1 LGASSA
7 ANEYG
12 KAMKRAPVPE
22 SSKPRVLVV
31 AGSDSGGG
39 AGIQADIKT
48 ITMLGGFAMTAVT
61 ALTAQNTLGVEE
73 VLAIEPRFVALQ
85 MKAVLSDIGADAIK
99 TGMLGSARV
108 VEAVADV
115 CESLGFGIP
124 LIVDPVM
131 VAKGGAR
138 LLDKGAHDALVLRL
152 LPLAS
157 LLTPNVPE
165 AEILTG
171 MKISTPRDLERAADA
186 LLGLGPSAVLMKG
199 GHLEGDTVV
208 DLLRTADGA
217 EHRFEG
223 PRIASRSTHG
233 TGCTLASG
241 IAAGV
246 AEGLTLQGAV
256 ARARDFVVKAIEQAP
271 GLGRGHGPLEF
282 AHPLLSLSP
291 AERGR

>member
-1 LGASSA
+1 MLRASPNSPKTA
-7 ANEYG
+7 
-12 KAMKRAPVPE
+12 E

-48 ITMLGGFAMTAVT
+48 ITMLGAFATTAVT
-61 ALTAQNTLGVEE
+61 ALTAQNTLGVQE
-73 VLAIEPRFVALQ
+73 VMVVEPRFVALQ
-85 MKAVLSDIGADAIK
+85 MRVVLQDIGADAIK
-99 TGMLGSARV
+99 IGMLGSARV

-115 CESLGFGIP
+115 CESSAFGIP
-124 LIVDPVM
+124 LILDPVM
-131 VAKGGAR
+131 VAKGGAV
-138 LLDKGAHDALVLRL
+138 LLDKGAHEAMVLRL

-157 LLTPNVPE
+157 LVTPNVPE
-165 AEILTG
+165 AELLTG
-171 MKISTPRDLERAADA
+171 VRIKTAADLERAADA

-223 PRIASRSTHG
+223 PRIISRSTHG
-233 TGCTLASG
+233 TGCTLSSA

-246 AEGLTLQGAV
+246 AEGLTLQGSV
-256 ARARDFVVKAIEQAP
+256 ARARTYVVRAIEQAP

-282 AHPLLSLSP
+282 AHPL
-291 AERGR
+291 ATAGG

>member
-1 LGASSA
+1 
-7 ANEYG
+7 
-12 KAMKRAPVPE
+12 MKRAAIAE
-22 SSKPRVLVV
+22 ATKPRVLVV

-61 ALTAQNTLGVEE
+61 ALTAQNTLGVDE
-73 VLAIEPRFVALQ
+73 VMAVEPRFVALQ
-85 MKAVLSDIGADAIK
+85 MKSVLSDLGADAIK

-108 VEAVADV
+108 VEVVADM
-115 CESLGFGIP
+115 CESLAFGVP

-157 LLTPNVPE
+157 LVTPNVPE

-171 MKISTPRDLERAADA
+171 MKISTLGDMERAADA

-199 GHLEGDTVV
+199 GHLQGDTVV
-208 DLLRTADGA
+208 DILRTADGA
-217 EHRFEG
+217 QHRFEG
-223 PRIASRSTHG
+223 PRIVTRSTHG

-241 IAAGV
+241 IAAGI
-246 AEGLTLQGAV
+246 AEGLTLQGSV
-256 ARARDFVVKAIEQAP
+256 ARARAFVVKAIELAP

-282 AHPLLSLSP
+282 AHPLLSAAP
-291 AERGR
+291 AAPSR

>member
-1 LGASSA
+1 MFSAGPKLG
-7 ANEYG
+7 ET
-12 KAMKRAPVPE
+12 
-22 SSKPRVLVV
+22 SKPRILVV

-48 ITMLGGFAMTAVT
+48 ITLLGGFATTAIT

-73 VLAIEPRFVALQ
+73 VLDVEPRFVALQ
-85 MKAVLSDIGADAIK
+85 MQVVLADIGTDVIK

-115 CESLGFGIP
+115 CESFAFGKP

-138 LLDKGAHDALVLRL
+138 LLDRDAQQSLVLRL

-157 LLTPNVPE
+157 LLTPNIPE
-165 AEILTG
+165 AEALSG
-171 MKISTPRDLERAADA
+171 MKIRSVEDMYRAADA
-186 LLGLGPSAVLMKG
+186 ILALGPSAVLMKG
-199 GHLEGDTVV
+199 GHLAGETVV

-223 PRIASRSTHG
+223 PRIESRSTHG

-246 AEGLTLQGAV
+246 AEGLTLQSAV
-256 ARARDFVVKAIEQAP
+256 ARARAFVVQAILRAP
-271 GLGRGHGPLEF
+271 GLGRGHGPLEH
-282 AHPLLSLSP
+282 AHALMPP
-291 AERGR
+291 ETPVA